1 MNNFRYRLAKAKDV
15 EHLVSLI
22 NSAYRSHVG
31 ASWTSEQG
39 IVAGDRINSQQLLL
53 QLEEKNFYLWLAE
66 VLEDTHSILVACV
79 GLTFQQD
86 VVEIGTFCVHSQWQ
100 NQGIGKQ
107 ILQYAESKAL
117 EISPTIH
124 HYEMWV
130 LDKRIELIQFYERC
144 GYVKTTCLETYPIHA
159 NVGQPLIEL
168 HLQHM
173 IKPVMKEI

>member
-1 MNNFRYRLAKAKDV
+1 M
-15 EHLVSLI
+15 
-22 NSAYRSHVG
+22 
-31 ASWTSEQG
+31 
-39 IVAGDRINSQQLLL
+39 
-53 QLEEKNFYLWLAE
+53 
-66 VLEDTHSILVACV
+66 